1 MKPANAIWAAI
12 CAVAMLASGS
22 GPVAAQELAKVTMVV
37 FEPPSLGAFLPPI
50 IKAQKLDAKNGLDMT
65 FVSRTPDA
73 YLVQFNTGEF
83 QLGGSAAVLNVG
95 LAETR
100 GVDVQYL
107 FNVFDYW
114 AYVVTSR
121 PEVKTLKDLEGKQI
135 AAAKSTS
142 SYRIFTWFAKEQ
154 GVDISRVSVIN
165 TAPSGLISYAIA
177 DRADAVHM
185 WSPGYDVLMS
195 RKPDMRSL
203 DLKIKETW
211 KRLAGSVNIPYL
223 GVAAHTKWVQE
234 NAALVPKLYRVY
246 KDAADWALAHPKEAS
261 KLIEP
266 KGTDE
271 SRKAVAD
278 LISANDRLGMNVTW
292 ASDIQ
297 NELRLIYKMG
307 LDIDILTK
315 EPSDK
320 TFYTGPKS

>member
-1 MKPANAIWAAI
+1 MKSTNMMWAGLCAIG
-12 CAVAMLASGS
+12 MLASG
-22 GPVAAQELAKVTMVV
+22 PAAAQELTKVTMAV

-50 IKAQKLDAKNGLDMT
+50 IKTQKFDAKNGLDIT
-65 FVSRTPDA
+65 FVSRSPDA
-73 YLVQFNTGEF
+73 YIVQFNTGEF

-121 PEVKTLKDLEGKQI
+121 PDVKTLKDLEGKQI
-135 AAAKSTS
+135 AAAKGTS

-154 GVDISRVSVIN
+154 GLDISKVSVVN
-165 TAPSGLISYAIA
+165 TAAPGLIGYAMA
-177 DRADAVHM
+177 DRAAAVHM
-185 WSPGYDVLMS
+185 WSPGYDVLVT
-195 RKPDMRSL
+195 RKPDIRSL
-203 DLKIKETW
+203 DLKIRETW
-211 KRLAGSVNIPYL
+211 KRFAGSENNPYL
-223 GVAAHTKWVQE
+223 GVAAHTRWVQE
-234 NAALVPKLYRVY
+234 NASLIPKLYRVY
-246 KDAADWALAHPKEAS
+246 KDAADWTLAHPEEAS
-261 KLIEP
+261 KLIVP

-271 SRKAVAD
+271 SHKAVAD
-278 LISANDRLGMNVTW
+278 LISANDRLKINVTW

-297 NELRLIYKMG
+297 NELRLIYKVG
-307 LDIDILTK
+307 LDVDILMK

>member
-1 MKPANAIWAAI
+1 MTWAAI
-12 CAVAMLASGS
+12 CAVGMLAA
-22 GPVAAQELAKVTMVV
+22 GPAAAQEPARLTMVV
-37 FEPPSLGAFLPPI
+37 FEPPSLGAFLPPV
-50 IKAQKLDAKNGLDMT
+50 IKAQKLDAKNGLDIT
-65 FVSRTPDA
+65 FVSRSPDA
-73 YLVQFNTGEF
+73 YIVQFNTGEF
-83 QLGGSAAVLNVG
+83 QVGGSAAVLNVG

-114 AYVVTSR
+114 AYVVTSK
-121 PEVKTLKDLEGKQI
+121 PDIKTLKDLEGKQI
-135 AAAKSTS
+135 AAAKGTS

-154 GVDISRVSVIN
+154 GLDISRVSVVN
-165 TAPSGLISYAIA
+165 TAPPGLMSYAIG

-185 WSPGYDVLMS
+185 WSPGYDVVLA
-195 RKPDMRSL
+195 RKSDIRSL
-203 DLKIKETW
+203 DLKIKESW
-211 KRLAGSVNIPYL
+211 KRFAGSGNIPYL

-246 KDAADWALAHPKEAS
+246 KDAADWTLAHPQEAS
-261 KLIEP
+261 KLIVE

-278 LISANDRLGMNVTW
+278 LISANDRLGMNVIW

-307 LDIDILTK
+307 LDVDILTK

-320 TFYTGPKS
+320 TFYTGPRS

>member
-1 MKPANAIWAAI
+1 VKSTSMLWAGI
-12 CAVAMLASGS
+12 CAVGMLASG
-22 GPVAAQELAKVTMVV
+22 PAAAQELTKVTMAV

-50 IKAQKLDAKNGLDMT
+50 VKAQKLDAKNGLDIT
-65 FVSRTPDA
+65 FVSRSPDA
-73 YLVQFNTGEF
+73 YIVQFNTGEF

-114 AYVVTSR
+114 AYLVTARSDI
-121 PEVKTLKDLEGKQI
+121 KTLNDLEGRQI
-135 AAAKSTS
+135 VAAKSTS

-154 GVDISRVSVIN
+154 GIDISRVSVIN
-165 TAPSGLISYAIA
+165 TAPSGLISYAMA

-185 WSPGYDVLMS
+185 WSPGYDVLMT
-195 RKPDMRSL
+195 RKPDIRSL

-211 KRLAGSVNIPYL
+211 KRFAGSDNIPYL

-234 NAALVPKLYRVY
+234 NAAVVPKLYRVY
-246 KDAADWALAHPKEAS
+246 KDAADWTRAHPEEAS
-261 KLIEP
+261 RLIVP

-278 LISANDRLGMNVTW
+278 LIGANDRLGMSVTW

-297 NELRLIYKMG
+297 KELRLIYKVG
-307 LDIDILTK
+307 LDIDILMK
-315 EPSDK
+315 EPSNK